1 VVHLPFQ
8 LRRDLVG
15 VEDMTTPG
23 PGYYNGVGERVRR
36 NLTERKP
43 LRFLCC
49 LNGGDSCNGC
59 GIIFTTQDYYKC
71 NRDTELLCSIKK
83 NTFRWLTLTSLLLCN
98 GRKNWCLACF
108 KRKCVDTTGKTFA
121 AKVRSCS
128 FHHVHN
134 TPGCTMHTT
143 TADQIRK
150 LTRLEKIMWLKYG
163 DTI

>member
-59 GIIFTTQDYYKC
+59 GIIFTTQDYYKY
-71 NRDTELLCSIKK
+71 
-83 NTFRWLTLTSLLLCN
+83 